1 MKRRVKQALSL
12 CMAAGLLLTAGGMST
27 VAAEEVLPEETEE
40 TEAEQETEK
49 SLIGELVFAQ
59 CEDFINIR
67 SAADADAE
75 VTAKIFNNGSAEVVD
90 EEDGWLKITSGSAEG
105 YAKADY
111 FVYGEEAK
119 AIAEEVAYNV
129 ARIQV
134 DELVVRL
141 EPSTESEAIASVYQ
155 DEEIEVVLY
164 GDDWMKVA
172 LDADTYGYIQAS
184 YVEYITYYP
193 TAKTL
198 AELEAEE
205 TVEED
210 ICEEDLY
217 EEELSEEESYEND
230 SYEENIYV
238 EETYVYETEAAVT
251 ETEAATE
258 IDDDE
263 ANVYYADTS
272 SIEYDFYY
280 DADEGVYV
288 TIENGEITTLSDTSA
303 SDNESASED
312 EDVVFFEDPDEY
324 YGTSEETETEAEK
337 TETKSTSTSTAST
350 TSDASV
356 GESIVSYAS
365 EFLGNSYVYGGT
377 SLTDGCDCSG
387 FVQSVYANFDIEVSR
402 TAEDQASSGTVV
414 DTDDLQEGDLLF
426 YSSDGE
432 TIDHV
437 AIYTGDNTIIHAAN
451 EDRGIVTD
459 YADYDTIV
467 SAVRYY

>member
-27 VAAEEVLPEETEE
+27 FAAEEKLPEETEE
-40 TEAEQETEK
+40 TETEQETEK
-49 SLIGELVFAQ
+49 SLVGELVFAQ
-59 CEDFINIR
+59 CDDFINIR
-67 SAADADAE
+67 NAADADAE
-75 VTAKIFNNGSAEVVD
+75 VTAKIFNNGSAEVVS
-90 EEDGWLKITSGSAEG
+90 EENGWLKITSGSAEG

-111 FVYGEEAK
+111 FVSGEEAK

-134 DELVVRL
+134 EELVVRL

-155 DEEIEVVLY
+155 NEEIEVVLY

-172 LDADTYGYIQAS
+172 LDADTYGYVQS
-184 YVEYITYYP
+184 DYVEYITYYP

-210 ICEEDLY
+210 TYEESLY
-217 EEELSEEESYEND
+217 EEELSEEEFYEEE

-238 EETYVYETEAAVT
+238 EETYVNETESVVT
-251 ETEAATE
+251 ETEAAVE
-258 IDDDE
+258 EDE
-263 ANVYYADTS
+263 DEDNVYYADAS

-280 DADEGVYV
+280 DANEGVYV
-288 TIENGEITTLSDTSA
+288 TIEDGEISTLSETSA
-303 SDNESASED
+303 VIDSTDSED
-312 EDVVFFEDPDEY
+312 EEAVFFEDPDEY

-337 TETKSTSTSTAST
+337 TETKSTTTST

-387 FVQSVYANFDIEVSR
+387 FVQSVYANFDIDVSR

>member
-12 CMAAGLLLTAGGMST
+12 CLAAGLLLSAGGMST
-27 VAAEEVLPEETEE
+27 FAAEEVLPEETEE
-40 TEAEQETEK
+40 TEAEPETEK
-49 SLIGELVFAQ
+49 SLVGELVFAQ

-67 SAADADAE
+67 NAADADAE
-75 VTAKIFNNGSAEVVD
+75 VTAKIFNNGSAEVVA
-90 EEDGWLKITSGSAEG
+90 EENGWIKITSGSAEG

-111 FVYGEEAK
+111 FVSGDEAK

-134 DELVVRL
+134 EELVVRL

-172 LDADTYGYIQAS
+172 LDLDTYGYVQAD

-205 TVEED
+205 AGED
-210 ICEEDLY
+210 DSDEEEDLY
-217 EEELSEEESYEND
+217 EEEFIEEDSYEEE

-238 EETYVYETEAAVT
+238 EETYVYETEAAVA

-258 IDDDE
+258 DNDDE
-263 ANVYYADTS
+263 ANVYYADAS

-288 TIENGEITTLSDTSA
+288 TIEDGEITTFSDTSA
-303 SDNESASED
+303 SATESAAE
-312 EDVVFFEDPDEY
+312 EEEAVFFEDPDEY
-324 YGTSEETETEAEK
+324 YGTSEESE
-337 TETKSTSTSTAST
+337 STSKST
-350 TSDASV
+350 TSSSSSDSSV

-387 FVQSVYANFDIEVSR
+387 FVQSVYANFDIDVSR
-402 TAEDQASSGTVV
+402 TAEEQAASGTAV
-414 DTDDLQEGDLLF
+414 DTDDLQVGDLLF

-437 AIYTGDNTIIHAAN
+437 AIYTGDNTIIHASN